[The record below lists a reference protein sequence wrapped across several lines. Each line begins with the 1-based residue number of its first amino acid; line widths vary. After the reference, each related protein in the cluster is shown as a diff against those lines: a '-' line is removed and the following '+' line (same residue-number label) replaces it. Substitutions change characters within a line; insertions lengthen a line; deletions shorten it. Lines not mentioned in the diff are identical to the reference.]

1 MEPDANLARRQL
13 GECWQYG
20 HLILCLEG
28 SGTMFIA
35 VLLFCSPI
43 ADRCFLLSTEA
54 SFGADI
60 ECSAKIRETVEV
72 ARNKMPSFSL
82 RDAGCRHLAGF
93 SI

>member
-1 MEPDANLARRQL
+1 MADANLARRQL
-13 GECWQYG
+13 GKRWQYS
-20 HLILCLEG
+20 HLILFLKG
-28 SGTMFIA
+28 PGTMFIA

-43 ADRCFLLSTEA
+43 ANSCVVLSTEA

-72 ARNKMPSFSL
+72 ARDKMPSFSL
-82 RDAGCRHLAGF
+82 RDAGCRRLVGF